1 MPAIASGALVALLAL
16 GSLAGCAGKS
26 DPQKVA
32 EDMTRAVYADDLNG
46 FAGHFDASTQPTV
59 TRADLGVL
67 SDRMHQLGDLQ
78 TVAQH
83 DADPDKG
90 RYTYDATFSHGS
102 LLIELRMD
110 PTGKVGAY
118 RVIPEAAPSK

>member
-1 MPAIASGALVALLAL
+1 MPAIARVALVALLAL
-16 GSLAGCAGKS
+16 GSFAGCAGKS
-26 DPQKVA
+26 DPQKIA
-32 EDMTRAVYADDLNG
+32 LDMTRAVYADDLAG
-46 FAGHFDASTQPTV
+46 FSAYFDASTQPTV

-67 SDRMHQLGDLQ
+67 SDRMHALGDLQ

-90 RYTYDATFSHGS
+90 RYTYDANFSRGS
-102 LLIELRMD
+102 MLIELRVD

-118 RVIPEAAPSK
+118 RVIPESAPSK